1 MSTYLEMTNEV
12 LQRLREN
19 PVMSVQQNKY
29 SKLISLFVN
38 DAKRI
43 VEDAWPWDA
52 LTVSTPVITT
62 PGTSTYTVT
71 GSGRRQ
77 KDVTVNDT
85 SNRAYICNVPNKWI
99 QDQQQL
105 STVQAGNP
113 CYYAWNGFDGTDSK
127 VELFPTPNGAYTLS
141 FNMTV
146 PQVNLSADTDVLI
159 VPSEPVIAYAYARAL
174 VERGEDGGMQSS
186 EAYNIYKTVLAD
198 YIALESTRFIENEC
212 WVAN

>member
-1 MSTYLEMTNEV
+1 MMYLDLVNEV

-19 PVMSVQQNKY
+19 TVSSVDQNKY
-29 SKLISLFVN
+29 SKLIALYVN
-38 DAKRI
+38 DAKRT
-43 VEDAWPWDA
+43 VEDAWNWDA
-52 LTVSTPVITT
+52 LGVSTPVITT
-62 PGTSTYTVT
+62 TGTSTYTVA

-85 SNRAYICNVPNKWI
+85 SNRAYICNVPSKWI
-99 QDQQQL
+99 QNQQQL
-105 STVQAGNP
+105 STVQSGTP

-127 VELFPTPNGAYTLS
+127 VELFPTPNGDYTLT

-146 PQVNLSADTDVLI
+146 PQVNLSADSDVLA

>member
-1 MSTYLEMTNEV
+1 MSTYLDLVNEV

-19 PVMSVQQNKY
+19 TVSAVTQNKY
-29 SKLISLFVN
+29 SKLIGLYVN
-38 DAKRI
+38 DAKRT
-43 VEDAWPWDA
+43 VENAWPWDA
-52 LTVSTPVITT
+52 LAVSTPVITVS
-62 PGTSTYTVT
+62 GTSTYTVT

-77 KDVTVNDT
+77 SNISVNDT
-85 SNRAYICNVPNKWI
+85 SNQAYISNVPYKWI

-105 STVQAGNP
+105 STVQSGNP

-127 VELFPTPNGAYTLS
+127 VELFPTPNGAYTLM

-146 PQVNLSADTDVLI
+146 PQVDLSADADILV

-186 EAYNIYKTVLAD
+186 EAYNIYKSVLSD

>member
-1 MSTYLEMTNEV
+1 MTYLEITNEV

-19 PVMSVQQNKY
+19 TVASISQNKY
-29 SKLISLFVN
+29 SKLIGLYVN
-38 DAKRI
+38 DAKRT
-43 VEDAWPWDA
+43 VENAWNWDA
-52 LTVSTPVITT
+52 LAVSTPVITV
-62 PGTSTYTVT
+62 PGTSNYVVT

-77 KDVTVNDT
+77 SNISVNDT
-85 SNRAYICNVPNKWI
+85 SNQAYISNVPSKWI

-105 STVQAGNP
+105 STVQSGNP

-127 VELFPTPNGAYTLS
+127 VELFPVPNGAYTLM

-146 PQVNLSADTDVLI
+146 PQVDLSADTDVLL

-186 EAYNIYKTVLAD
+186 EAYNIYKAVLAD
-198 YIALESTRFIENEC
+198 YIALESTRFVENEC

>member
-1 MSTYLEMTNEV
+1 MIYLDLVNEV

-19 PVMSVQQNKY
+19 TVASIPQNKY
-29 SKLISLFVN
+29 SKLIGLYVN
-38 DAKRI
+38 DAKRT
-43 VEDAWPWDA
+43 VENAWNWDA
-52 LTVSTPVITT
+52 LAVSTPVITT
-62 PGTSTYTVT
+62 PGTSNYVVT

-77 KDVTVNDT
+77 SNISVNDT
-85 SNRAYICNVPNKWI
+85 SNQAYISNVPYKWI

-105 STVQAGNP
+105 STVQSGNP

-127 VELFPTPNGAYTLS
+127 VELFPTPNGAYTLM

-146 PQVNLSADTDVLI
+146 PQVDLSADGDVLL

-186 EAYNIYKTVLAD
+186 EAYNIYKAVLAD
-198 YIALESTRFIENEC
+198 YIALESTRFVENEC

>member
-1 MSTYLEMTNEV
+1 MTYLELVNEV
-12 LQRLREN
+12 LMRLRET
-19 PVMSVQQNKY
+19 PVSSVSQNKY
-29 SKLISLFVN
+29 STLIGLFVN
-38 DAKRI
+38 DAKRT
-43 VEDAWPWDA
+43 VEDAWNWDA
-52 LTVSTPVITT
+52 LTVSTPVTT
-62 PGTSTYTVT
+62 VPGTSNYVVT

-77 KDVTVNDT
+77 KDVTVNDIT
-85 SNRAYICNVPNKWI
+85 NRGVISNVPNKWI

-105 STVQAGNP
+105 STVQSGNP

-127 VELFPTPNGAYTLS
+127 VEIFPTPNGAYSLM

-146 PQVNLSADTDVLI
+146 PQINLSADTDVLV

-186 EAYNIYKTVLAD
+186 EAYNIFKTILAD

-212 WVAN
+212 WTAN

>member
-1 MSTYLEMTNEV
+1 MTYLEMVNEV
-12 LQRLREN
+12 LQRLREST
-19 PVMSVQQNKY
+19 VSSVTQNKY
-29 SKLISLFVN
+29 STLIGLYVN

-43 VEDAWPWDA
+43 VEDAWNWDA
-52 LTVSTPVITT
+52 LSVSTSLTT
-62 PGTSTYTVT
+62 VPGTSNYVVT

-77 KDVTVNDT
+77 KDVTINDIT
-85 SNRAYICNVPNKWI
+85 NRSPLLNVPVKWI

-105 STVQAGNP
+105 STVQAANP

-127 VELFPTPNGAYTLS
+127 VELFPTPNGAYNLV

-146 PQVNLSADTDVLI
+146 PQVNLALDTDIVI
-159 VPSEPVIAYAYARAL
+159 VPSEAVIAYAYARAL

-186 EAYNIYKTVLAD
+186 EAYNIYKATLAD
-198 YIALESTRFIENEC
+198 YVALESTRYTENEC

>member
-1 MSTYLEMTNEV
+1 MIYLDLVNEV
-12 LQRLREN
+12 LQRLRET
-19 PVMSVQQNKY
+19 PVSSVSQNKY
-29 SKLISLFVN
+29 STLIGLFVN
-38 DAKRI
+38 DAKRT
-43 VEDAWPWDA
+43 VEDAWSWDA
-52 LTVSTPVITT
+52 LTVSAPVTT
-62 PGTSTYTVT
+62 VPGTSNYVVT

-77 KDVTVNDT
+77 KDVTVNDIT
-85 SNRAYICNVPNKWI
+85 NRGVISNVPNKWI

-105 STVQAGNP
+105 STVQSGNP

-127 VELFPTPNGAYTLS
+127 VEIFPTPNGAYSLM

-146 PQVNLSADTDVLI
+146 PQINLSADTDVLV

-186 EAYNIYKTVLAD
+186 EAYNIFKTVLAD

>member
-1 MSTYLEMTNEV
+1 MSTYLDLVNET

-19 PVMSVQQNKY
+19 PVASVQQNKY

-52 LTVSTPVITT
+52 LGVSTPVITT
-62 PGTSTYTVT
+62 PGTSNYSVV

-77 KDVTVNDT
+77 NNINVNDVT
-85 SNRAYICNVPNKWI
+85 NRAYINNVPVKWI
-99 QDQQQL
+99 ENQQQL
-105 STVQAGNP
+105 SIVQSGNP

-127 VELFPTPNGAYTLS
+127 VELFPTPDGTYTLM

-186 EAYNIYKTVLAD
+186 EAYNIYKTILAD
-198 YIALESTRFIENEC
+198 YIALESTRYIENEC

>member
-1 MSTYLEMTNEV
+1 MTYLEAVNQV

-19 PVMSVQQNKY
+19 TVSFVDQTKY
-29 SKLISLFVN
+29 SKLVGLFVN

-43 VEDAWPWDA
+43 VEDAWNWDV
-52 LTVSTPVITT
+52 LSVSTPVITT

-77 KDVTVNDT
+77 KDITVNDT
-85 SNRAYICNVPNKWI
+85 TNRAIINNVPIKWI
-99 QDQQQL
+99 IDQQQL
-105 STVQAGNP
+105 STVQSANP

-127 VELFPTPNGAYTLS
+127 VELFPTPNGAYTLI

-146 PQVNLSADTDVLI
+146 PQVNLALDADVI
-159 VPSEPVIAYAYARAL
+159 SVPGEAVVAYAYARAL
-174 VERGEDGGMQSS
+174 VERGEDGGLQSS
-186 EAYNIYKTVLAD
+186 EAYNIYKAVLSD

>member
-1 MSTYLEMTNEV
+1 MTYLELVNEV
-12 LQRLREN
+12 LQRLREST
-19 PVMSVQQNKY
+19 VSSVAQNKY
-29 SKLISLFVN
+29 STLIGLYVN

-43 VEDAWPWDA
+43 VEDAWNWDA
-52 LTVSTPVITT
+52 LAVSTPVITA
-62 PGTSTYTVT
+62 PGTSTYVVT

-77 KDVTVNDT
+77 KDVTVNDMT
-85 SNRAYICNVPNKWI
+85 NRAYICNVPYKWI

-105 STVQAGNP
+105 STVQTGNP

-146 PQVNLSADTDVLI
+146 PQVNLSADTDVI
-159 VPSEPVIAYAYARAL
+159 VVPSEPVIAYAYARAL

-186 EAYNIYKTVLAD
+186 EAYNIYKAVLSD